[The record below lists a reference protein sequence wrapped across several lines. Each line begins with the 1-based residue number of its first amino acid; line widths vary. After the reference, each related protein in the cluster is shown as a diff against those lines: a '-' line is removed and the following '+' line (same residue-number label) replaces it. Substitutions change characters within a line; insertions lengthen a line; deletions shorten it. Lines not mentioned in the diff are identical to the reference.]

1 MSTNSEKRLIK
12 DKHGNIFQ
20 LNDVPGDGNCL
31 FHSFVKSPSI
41 PYSNHKE
48 FRSVLV
54 MHVETIIRNQDDHK
68 DLLILFHIL
77 FDDSVVVWLE
87 TMKDNNSWGDN
98 LVALFVAQWYQV
110 NVVIMTNALN
120 GFIYFDVKQLCKMYG
135 LNIIHRKDEETVYIY
150 HFTYLQP
157 YTPTI
162 TCNHF
167 GALKLLPPKIRHISP
182 LYTGGPITDVNDSM
196 SIVNK
201 SKLYSAI
208 DSSQYVD
215 KYKIPPKK
223 KFQIRKNL
231 RMKQS

>member
-1 MSTNSEKRLIK
+1 MSTNSEKLLIK

-31 FHSFVKSPSI
+31 FHSFVKSPNI

-68 DLLILFHIL
+68 DLLSLFTI
-77 FDDSVVVWLE
+77 FSNDSVVVWLE
-87 TMKDNNSWGDN
+87 KMREYNSWGDN

-162 TCNHF
+162 TCYHF
-167 GALKLLPPKIRHISP
+167 GELKLLHPKIHLNYP

-196 SIVNK
+196 SIFNER
-201 SKLYSAI
+201 KLYSDI
-208 DSSQYVD
+208 GKSQYVD
-215 KYKIPPKK
+215 KYKITPK
-223 KFQIRKNL
+223 IH
-231 RMKQS
+231 